1 MEPLKALR
9 VLMKQS
15 QKIRADSAEFG
26 HGSRLETQYTLFKA
40 KFINCGVSVMLIL
53 PLRSSLMFRDVK

>member
-1 MEPLKALR
+1 
-9 VLMKQS
+9 MKQS